1 MEPVRA
7 VLSVP
12 RQFPPT
18 PPGVNVRPTTK
29 KLLALSAAVSLGLA
43 ACGTDDVGTPAVSG
57 EAGPV
62 VEETTT
68 TTEAPGATA
77 VPASADDPASTL
89 RSTLTSLLQEHVYLA
104 GGALETAL
112 DSGADDPATAA
123 ALAALD
129 ENTVALGDV
138 IGGVP
143 GVDDPSEFV
152 QLWRDHIGYFVD
164 YTVGRAEEDDE
175 AVDAALAD
183 LEAYQEEASEML
195 DALTDGE
202 LLADEVFGELETHV
216 TMITDTVD
224 ALVDEDAE
232 ALTLL
237 RDAAD
242 HMDTLAFAI
251 ADGVVSAHSEQIAGS
266 VGSVPAETRAT
277 LTSALQEQTYLLVV
291 AAEQLVEA
299 GSADDPAAQAAA
311 TLVEGSGE
319 DLANA
324 IGSATGTDA
333 RQSFLDVWRP
343 HLDAVLAYAQAAATG
358 GDTGAAR
365 GALDAASAQVATTL
379 SGLIGGADVTTG
391 IDQHVQTLTAAVDAL
406 AAGDPAA
413 WSLGRA
419 AAQVMPGLAASLA
432 PAIAAV
438 SAAEDAASGQGT
450 EGGET
455 GGGADAGA
463 TSGGSES
470 SDSGGGSSTGG
481 AGGGE
486 TTEGGTST
494 EDTEPPSDPSEA
506 GGPSAEGES

>member
-1 MEPVRA
+1 
-7 VLSVP
+7 
-12 RQFPPT
+12 
-18 PPGVNVRPTTK
+18 VRPTTK

-43 ACGTDDVGTPAVSG
+43 ACGTDEAGTPAVSG
-57 EAGPV
+57 EARPLA
-62 VEETTT
+62 EETTTT
-68 TTEAPGATA
+68 TTEAPEATP
-77 VPASADDPASTL
+77 VSASADDPASTL
-89 RSTLTSLLQEHVYLA
+89 RATLTSLLQEHVYLA

-112 DSGADDPATAA
+112 DAGADDPATEG

-129 ENTVALGDV
+129 ENTTALGDV
-138 IGGVP
+138 IANVP
-143 GVDDPSEFV
+143 GVDDPAAFV
-152 QLWRDHIGYFVD
+152 QLWRDHIGDFVD
-164 YTVGRAEEDDE
+164 YAVGRAEGDDQ

-183 LEAYQEEASEML
+183 LEAYQEEAAELL
-195 DALTDGE
+195 DSLTDGE

-224 ALVDEDAE
+224 ALVEEDAE

-242 HMDTLAFAI
+242 HMDGVAAAI
-251 ADGVVSAHSEQIAGS
+251 AAGVTAAQSEEIPGEVA
-266 VGSVPAETRAT
+266 SVPAETRAN
-277 LTSALQEQTYLLVV
+277 LTSGLQEQTYLLVV

-299 GSADDPAAQAAA
+299 RSGDDPAVQAAV

-324 IGSATGTDA
+324 LGGAAGADA
-333 RQSFLDVWRP
+333 RESFLDVWRP
-343 HLDAVLAYAQAAATG
+343 HLDAVLAYAEAAATG

-365 GALDAASAQVATTL
+365 VQLDAAGAAVATTL
-379 SGLIGGADVTTG
+379 GGLVGGLDLSAA
-391 IDQHVQTLTAAVDAL
+391 IDQHVQTVTAAIDAL

-419 AAQVMPGLAASLA
+419 AAQVMPGLAATLA
-432 PAIAAV
+432 PAMAAA

-450 EGGET
+450 EGAETETDAGAGTTSGGGESSEGGET
-455 GGGADAGA
+455 GGG
-463 TSGGSES
+463 TSGGA
-470 SDSGGGSSTGG
+470 

-486 TTEGGTST
+486 TTEGGSTT

-506 GGPSAEGES
+506 GGPSAEGE

>member
-1 MEPVRA
+1 M
-7 VLSVP
+7 
-12 RQFPPT
+12 
-18 PPGVNVRPTTK
+18 RPTTK
-29 KLLALSAAVSLGLA
+29 KLLALSASLSLGLA
-43 ACGTDDVGTPAVSG
+43 ACGTDGVGTPAVSG
-57 EAGPV
+57 EARA

-68 TTEAPGATA
+68 TSEATA
-77 VPASADDPASTL
+77 AAAEPASADDPASTL
-89 RSTLTSLLQEHVYLA
+89 RSTLTSLLQEHVYLTGA
-104 GGALETAL
+104 ALETVL
-112 DSGADDPATAA
+112 DSGADDPATDA

-143 GVDDPSEFV
+143 GVDDPAEFV
-152 QLWRDHIGYFVD
+152 QLWRDHIGYLVD

-175 AVDAALAD
+175 AVDTALAD

-195 DALTDGE
+195 DTLTDGE
-202 LLADEVFGELETHV
+202 LLAEELFGELETHV
-216 TMITDTVD
+216 TMVTDTVD
-224 ALVDEDAE
+224 ALVDEDVE

-242 HMDTLAFAI
+242 HMDGLAFAI
-251 ADGVVSAHSEQIAGS
+251 ADGVVSAHSEQITGS

-319 DLANA
+319 DLANSL
-324 IGSATGTDA
+324 GSATGTDA

-343 HLDAVLAYAQAAATG
+343 HLDAVLAYAEAAATG

-365 GALDAASAQVATTL
+365 GAVEASSAQVTSTL
-379 SGLIGGADVTTG
+379 NGLVGGADVTAG
-391 IDQHVQTLTAAVDAL
+391 IGQHVQTLTAAIDAL
-406 AAGDPAA
+406 AAGTPEA

-438 SAAEDAASGQGT
+438 SAAEDAAEGQGT
-450 EGGET
+450 EGGENGAEADT
-455 GGGADAGA
+455 GDGASSAGA
-463 TSGGSES
+463 ES
-470 SDSGGGSSTGG
+470 SDSGGGSSTDSGG
-481 AGGGE
+481 SGAAGGGGE